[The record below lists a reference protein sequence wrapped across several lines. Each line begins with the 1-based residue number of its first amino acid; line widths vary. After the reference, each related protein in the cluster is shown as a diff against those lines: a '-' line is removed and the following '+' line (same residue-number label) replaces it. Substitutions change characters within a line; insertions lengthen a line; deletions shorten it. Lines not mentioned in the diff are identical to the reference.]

1 MTPLVIHKKL
11 IQNTQFLGKNVF
23 SSLKYI
29 RSTLD
34 QEMGNSD
41 TGADL
46 KATTNLSACTWLF
59 SDSQG

>member
-29 RSTLD
+29 RITLD

-41 TGADL
+41 TGTDL
-46 KATTNLSACTWLF
+46 KATTNLSACT
-59 SDSQG
+59 